1 MDISGVNRSAPA
13 APALITPSPVETQ
26 AQQREVI
33 QAVKALNAAEMFG
46 EHNQLQF
53 QKDPDTHKMVVQVVN
68 RETGELVSQ
77 IPPKY
82 VLEMAARS
90 RK

>member
-1 MDISGVNRSAPA
+1 
-13 APALITPSPVETQ
+13 
-26 AQQREVI
+26 
-33 QAVKALNAAEMFG
+33 MFG